1 MSWNSTYRNQAVPV
15 QLVILCASVYGGW
28 MLTHWLASWMHFE
41 TSVSAVQSWLQL
53 PLNSGA
59 LLLQPWSFLTAPWAG
74 AEGDLLS
81 FIIKLVILYQF
92 SNLVLTLRRGRAVWF
107 LFIAGGAGGYLF
119 AALLSMGIGFWV
131 QFQGY
136 IGGTGPAVMAL
147 AAAAATLMPEMP
159 VRLFLFGEVRLKW
172 IVAVYIALSL
182 VSLGAPSLPTAAYIG
197 GGALGWGY
205 ARAFRNGHY
214 WEDFLPGWFSGRSG
228 NVFTSRKNITQE
240 KAAFPTD
247 GPVSEAE
254 LDALLDKVSQK
265 GYAALTRREKER
277 LEQASRQ
284 NL

>member
-1 MSWNSTYRNQAVPV
+1 MSWNASYRNQAVPV
-15 QLVILCASVYGGW
+15 QLVLLCASVYGGW
-28 MLTHWLASWMHFE
+28 MLTHWLASWLHFE
-41 TSVSAVQSWLQL
+41 VVVSAIQSWLQL
-53 PLNSGA
+53 PLNSA
-59 LLLQPWSFLTAPWAG
+59 TLLHQPWSFLTAPWAG

-107 LFIAGGAGGYLF
+107 LFLAGGVGGYLIG
-119 AALLSMGIGFWV
+119 ALLSIGIGFWV
-131 QFQGY
+131 QGHGY
-136 IGGTGPAVMAL
+136 IGGTGPGVMAL
-147 AAAAATLMPEMP
+147 AAAAGTMMPEMP

-172 IVAVYIALSL
+172 IVILYVALSL
-182 VSLGAPSLPTAAYIG
+182 VTLGAPSFLTAAHIG

-205 ARAFRNGHY
+205 ARAFRNGQY
-214 WEDFLPGWFSGRSG
+214 WEDWLPGWFSGRSG
-228 NVFTSRKNITQE
+228 NPFTQIKNNTRA
-240 KAAFPTD
+240 KTAFSSE

-265 GYAALTRREKER
+265 GYAALTRKEKER